1 MSNPTTTNY
10 IIIEGV
16 FADGKHLISAELT
29 EATPSP
35 GKTRE
40 IPREV
45 FSTIRQVFKG
55 TWTVGSDEYPSQLVS
70 SFLEAVNVALDTHAV
85 GYTLRFKPDTK
96 DIGGGKTRY
105 TETLAV
111 LEP

>member
-1 MSNPTTTNY
+1 MSNPTRTNY

-29 EATPSP
+29 EATPTP

-55 TWTVGSDEYPSQLVS
+55 TWTVGSDEYPTLLLS
-70 SFLEAVNVALDTHAV
+70 SFMEAVNVALDTHAV
-85 GYTLRFKPDTK
+85 GYVFSLAPKTK

-105 TETLAV
+105 TETLVV

>member
-45 FSTIRQVFKG
+45 FATIRQVFKG
-55 TWTVGSDEYPSQLVS
+55 TWTVGSDEHPTLLLL
-70 SFLEAVNVALDTHAV
+70 SFMEAVNIALDTHAV
-85 GYTLRFKPDTK
+85 GYVFSLAPKTK

-105 TETLAV
+105 TDTLVV

>member
-1 MSNPTTTNY
+1 MSNPTTTNN

-55 TWTVGSDEYPSQLVS
+55 TWSVGSDEYPSQLVS

-96 DIGGGKTRY
+96 DIGGGKTHY
-105 TETLAV
+105 TETLTV

>member
-1 MSNPTTTNY
+1 MSNPTVTNY

-55 TWTVGSDEYPSQLVS
+55 TWTVGSDEYPTLLLS
-70 SFLEAVNVALDTHAV
+70 SFMEAVNLALDTHAV
-85 GYTLRFKPDTK
+85 GYVLSLAPNTK

-105 TETLAV
+105 TDTLVV

>member
-45 FSTIRQVFKG
+45 FSTIRQAFKG
-55 TWTVGSDEYPSQLVS
+55 TWTVGSDEYPALLVS
-70 SFLEAVNVALDTHAV
+70 SFLEAVNVALETHAV
-85 GYTLRFKPDTK
+85 GYTLQTIPETK

-105 TETLAV
+105 TETLVV

>member
-1 MSNPTTTNY
+1 MSNFSLINY
-10 IIIEGV
+10 IVIDGV

-55 TWTVGSDEYPSQLVS
+55 TWTVGSDDYPALLVS

-85 GYTLRFKPDTK
+85 GYTLRFNPDTK
-96 DIGGGKTRY
+96 DIGGGKTHY
-105 TETLAV
+105 TETLTV

>member
-55 TWTVGSDEYPSQLVS
+55 TWTVGSDEYPTLLLS
-70 SFLEAVNVALDTHAV
+70 SFMEAVNLALDTHAV
-85 GYTLRFKPDTK
+85 GYVLSLTPNTK

-105 TETLAV
+105 TDTLVV

>member
-40 IPREV
+40 IPHEV
-45 FSTIRQVFKG
+45 SSTIRQVFKG
-55 TWTVGSDEYPSQLVS
+55 TWTIGSDDYPTQLAS

-85 GYTLRFKPDTK
+85 GYTLRFKPNTK

>member
-55 TWTVGSDEYPSQLVS
+55 TWTVGSDDYPTQLLS
-70 SFLEAVNVALDTHAV
+70 SFMEAVNVALDTHAV
-85 GYTLRFKPDTK
+85 GYVFSLAPKTK

-105 TETLAV
+105 TETLTV
-111 LEP
+111 FEP

>member
-55 TWTVGSDEYPSQLVS
+55 TWTVGSDDYPRPARIKLPRSGERSPRYPRRRV
-70 SFLEAVNVALDTHAV
+70 HAPV
-85 GYTLRFKPDTK
+85 
-96 DIGGGKTRY
+96 
-105 TETLAV
+105 
-111 LEP
+111 

>member
-1 MSNPTTTNY
+1 MSNPTLTNY

-29 EATPSP
+29 EATPTP

-55 TWTVGSDEYPSQLVS
+55 TWTVGSDDYPALLVS
-70 SFLEAVNVALDTHAV
+70 SFMEAVNVALDTHAV
-85 GYTLRFKPDTK
+85 GYTLQFEPYTK
-96 DIGGGKTRY
+96 DIGGGKTQY
-105 TETLAV
+105 TETLTV

>member
-1 MSNPTTTNY
+1 MSNPTITNY

-29 EATPSP
+29 EATPTP

-45 FSTIRQVFKG
+45 FATIRQVFKG
-55 TWTVGSDEYPSQLVS
+55 TWTVGSDDYPALLVS
-70 SFLEAVNVALDTHAV
+70 SFMEAVNVALDTHAV
-85 GYTLRFKPDTK
+85 GYTLRFEPSTK
-96 DIGGGKTRY
+96 DIGGGKTHY
-105 TETLAV
+105 TETLVV

>member
-1 MSNPTTTNY
+1 MSDFSLINY
-10 IIIEGV
+10 IVIDGV

-29 EATPSP
+29 EATPTP

-55 TWTVGSDEYPSQLVS
+55 TWTVGSDDYPALLVS
-70 SFLEAVNVALDTHAV
+70 SFMEAVNVALDTHAV
-85 GYTLRFKPDTK
+85 GYTLRFEPYTK
-96 DIGGGKTRY
+96 DIGGGKTHY
-105 TETLAV
+105 TETLVV